1 MNLRFAILPAF
12 LCALLPE
19 VVLSQKPPVIQ
30 TEARLV
36 LVDAVVTGKKDQP
49 VRDLSAKDFRI
60 WEDNKEQ
67 AIQSVSLN
75 ASRPSRTILF
85 FDGGSLPAAD
95 QLRLRP
101 DLASF
106 IDANAG
112 PDHLM
117 AIVNYD
123 QEVREVQTFTDNPER
138 LKDALNKTQPSNRAA
153 SVDRSAPATVL
164 ADISSRNVLQALAS
178 FARTLENLPGRKTL
192 ILFSGGVPTMQD
204 NQLGTVTD
212 ACNRAKVSVY
222 SFDLSDPAL
231 SGGID
236 LSDGAGGLP
245 SLGQLGPGPG
255 RTPRNVSSLYD
266 PQTLISLA
274 RGTGG
279 FAVSNTTPIRD
290 GLRKIAQEQ
299 SEYYVIAYTPPESK
313 IGACHTLRVKVA
325 RGGVTLRARASY
337 CTEKPLD
344 LVTENLATENRAVK
358 NLEDRA
364 AGGRSGNL
372 TASIELPFFYTAPN
386 VARVHL
392 VLQLASA
399 GLGPEMDVLAQA
411 VASDG
416 TVAARVNDK
425 VRLDSP
431 RYEKTFGIAAG
442 RYTFTVV
449 FSSGG
454 KDFGKLELP
463 LDIDP
468 YSPGDFAISGLALG
482 RETAPASQLDLG
494 GDSILLGNRTPLVA
508 ASTRYVPSGSDQFAK
523 GGPGFIYF
531 EVYEPAFA
539 PVTVNFRILD
549 ANTHAAKKDSGPIRI
564 EAPQA
569 GSAIR
574 IGEPLPL
581 DGLDSGSY
589 LLEVSAQA
597 GGKRATRTTPIEIR

>member
-1 MNLRFAILPAF
+1 MNLRVAVLPAF
-12 LCALLPE
+12 LSAILCALLPD
-19 VVLSQKPPVIQ
+19 VVLGQKPAVIQ

-36 LVDAVVTGKKDQP
+36 LVDAIVTGKKDQP
-49 VRDLSAKDFRI
+49 VRDLSTKDFRV

-101 DLASF
+101 DLERF

-112 PDHLM
+112 QDHLM

-123 QEVREVQTFTDNPER
+123 QDVREVQTFTDDPGR
-138 LKDALNKTQPSNRAA
+138 LKDALNKTQPSNGAA
-153 SVDRSAPATVL
+153 SDTPTVL
-164 ADISSRNVLQALAS
+164 ANLSSRSVLRALAS

-192 ILFSGGVPTMQD
+192 ILFSRGVPAMQRE
-204 NQLGTVTD
+204 QLGTALD

-222 SFDLSDPAL
+222 SFDLSDPTL

-236 LSDGAGGLP
+236 LSQGASGRP
-245 SLGQLGPGPG
+245 SLGELPGPG
-255 RTPRNVSSLYD
+255 RAPRNAESLYD
-266 PQTLISLA
+266 PQTLISVA

-279 FAVSNTTPIRD
+279 FAVSNTTPVRD

-299 SEYYVIAYTPPESK
+299 AEYYVIAYTPPESK

-325 RGGVTLRARASY
+325 RSGVTLRARSSY

-344 LVTENLATENRAVK
+344 LVTENRAVK
-358 NLEDRA
+358 SLEDRA
-364 AGGRSGNL
+364 AGGQSGNL
-372 TASIELPFFYTAPN
+372 TASIRLPFFYTAPN

-399 GLGPEMDVLAQA
+399 GLGPEMNVLAQA

-463 LDIDP
+463 LDVDP

-482 RETAPASQLDLG
+482 RETAPASELDLG
-494 GDSILLGNRTPLVA
+494 TNSILLGNRTPLVA
-508 ASTRYVPSGSDQFAK
+508 AGTRYVLSGADQFAK
-523 GGPGFIYF
+523 GSLGFVYF
-531 EVYEPAFA
+531 EVYEPASA
-539 PVTVNFRILD
+539 PVTVDFRILD

-569 GSAIR
+569 GGVVK

-589 LLEVSAQA
+589 LLEVSAEA
-597 GGKRATRTTPIEIR
+597 GGKRATRATPIKIR